1 MAFPDLV
8 SNNFQMEEEME
19 TVLRKVGLEAC
30 LQNFLNERISPDL
43 VCKLSMPELNMLGVY
58 NSSDMMKLRTECIKY
73 GPMKNQTSSQEPKYN
88 IPKEVIESL
97 LQSGFRV
104 HEIAK
109 LLSVSE
115 RTVYRR
121 MSKYDVS
128 VYEFSD
134 IDDENLETEVARVTT
149 EFPRVGES
157 MIRQILQ
164 QRGIKVYQLCIYIK
178 LSNMTA
184 NKIYLKLY
192 LKLFVVF
199 NLLSLASS
207 ESDIG
212 KRCKQ

>member
-8 SNNFQMEEEME
+8 SNNFQMEKEME

-30 LQNFLNERISPDL
+30 LQNFLHEKISPDL

-58 NSSDMMKLRTECIKY
+58 NSSDMMKLRTKCIKY
-73 GPMKNQTSSQEPKYN
+73 GPMKNQTSPQEPKYN

-121 MSKYDVS
+121 MSKYDIS
-128 VYEFSD
+128 VYEF
-134 IDDENLETEVARVTT
+134 IDTDDASLETEVARVTT

-184 NKIYLKLY
+184 NKMYLKLY
-192 LKLFVVF
+192 FKLFVLF
-199 NLLSLASS
+199 NLF
-207 ESDIG
+207 G
-212 KRCKQ
+212 PGFV

>member
-1 MAFPDLV
+1 
-8 SNNFQMEEEME
+8 
-19 TVLRKVGLEAC
+19 
-30 LQNFLNERISPDL
+30 
-43 VCKLSMPELNMLGVY
+43 MPELNMLGVY

-115 RTVYRR
+115 RTVCRR

-149 EFPRVGES
+149 EFPRVAES

-164 QRGIKVYQLCIYIK
+164 QRGIKVCQLCIYIK

-184 NKIYLKLY
+184 NKMYLKLY

-199 NLLSLASS
+199 NLF
-207 ESDIG
+207 ESGIV
-212 KRCKQ
+212 